1 MDNLFIWLF
10 LGPFMYSIELGG
22 PIIGLLVTGYLRAVY
37 GFRGWLTFG
46 AAFLGCFLY
55 YMIAVPSDTMLGSLL
70 IIKAAMAIHS
80 ALLLTLIM
88 WLFDKLM
95 KRYHKKPTEDGEP
108 LDEEAEGH
116 EAKK

>member
-46 AAFLGCFLY
+46 AAFLGCFFVLHDCRAFRY
-55 YMIAVPSDTMLGSLL
+55 DAGIAPDHQGSDGDSLCV
-70 IIKAAMAIHS
+70 AAD
-80 ALLLTLIM
+80 
-88 WLFDKLM
+88 FDHVAV
-95 KRYHKKPTEDGEP
+95 RQ
-108 LDEEAEGH
+108 AH
-116 EAKK
+116 EAIS